1 MNIKIFDV
9 DHGFR
14 SAIEADDYR
23 TVLIDSGYSFRNGFR
38 PSWYFLN
45 HRTRHLDYLIVP
57 AYTEDPFKGFSDL
70 MSHLLEHNF
79 SIDYLMANPSID
91 VNSVPE
97 LAVRNPGT
105 GKELRLLNKVYNGQ
119 TNVDQ
124 RIHLGDVTISFF
136 CNQYP
141 EFLNVHNLSLVTFL
155 YARDVNIIFPGN
167 LKTQGWHGL
176 LRNPKFRD
184 RLRQV
189 NLFVASNHGQEDGYC
204 PEVFNYCS
212 PDLIII
218 PNHVHQPLGADR
230 IRQYERHARGLWTT
244 FGKQRVLTTGDA
256 RTITINQP
264 PSESLQVITQKH
276 KVYSIRINRN
286 RYLNAPRI
294 TPDGHLYDRTSEC

>member
-9 DHGFR
+9 DHGFC
-14 SAIEADDYR
+14 SAIEADDFR
-23 TVLIDSGYSFRNGFR
+23 TALIDCGYNFLTGFR

-45 HRTRHLDYLIVP
+45 HRIHHLDYLIVP
-57 AYTEDPFKGFSDL
+57 TYTEDHLKGFSDL
-70 MSHLLEHNF
+70 TSHLLEHNF
-79 SIDYLMANPSID
+79 SIDYLIANPSID
-91 VNSVPE
+91 ANSVPE

-119 TNVDQ
+119 KNIDK
-124 RIHLGDVTISFF
+124 RIHIGDVTISFF
-136 CNQYP
+136 CNKYP
-141 EFLNVHNLSLVTFL
+141 EFLEVHNLSLVTFL
-155 YARDVNIIFPGN
+155 SARDVNMIFPGN
-167 LKTQGWHGL
+167 LKTEGWRGL

-184 RLRQV
+184 RLGQV

-212 PDLIII
+212 PDPIII
-218 PNHVHQPLGADR
+218 SNHVHRPLGASS
-230 IRQYERHARGLWTT
+230 IRQYQRHARGLWTT

-256 RTITINQP
+256 RTITIDQP

-294 TPDGHLYDRTSEC
+294 TPDGHLYDRT